1 MKDNFNLYGK
11 YYDLL
16 YEDKDYDQESVYI
29 SECVKSYHPDAKT
42 ILEFGSGT
50 GKHGLI
56 MQKLGYDVYGLERS
70 LEMIEVA
77 QRQGFHCE
85 RADIEDFE
93 IGRKFDVVMSLFHV
107 MSYITGND
115 VLGKVFRN
123 ASKCLSSGGLFI
135 FDVWYSPA
143 VYYQKPETRLKVAE
157 NNEIRLIRFAEPVCH
172 TDRNIVDVNYT
183 ILAKNK
189 DQERWIEFSEKHSM
203 RHFSI
208 PEIKLLASYTGFE
221 FIEAEEFL
229 TRNLPSVHTWGVNFI
244 LKKK

>member
-1 MKDNFNLYGK
+1 MNDNFNLYGK

-16 YEDKDYDQESVYI
+16 YEDKDYNQESVYI
-29 SECVKSYHPDAKT
+29 SECIKSYYSCAKT

-50 GKHGLI
+50 GKHGLM
-56 MQKLGYDVYGLERS
+56 MQKLGYDIYGLERS
-70 LEMIEVA
+70 PEMIEVA
-77 QRQGFHCE
+77 RRQGFHCE
-85 RADIEDFE
+85 KADIADFE

-107 MSYITGND
+107 LSYITENGE
-115 VLGKVFRN
+115 LEEVFRN

-157 NNEIRLIRFAEPVCH
+157 NNEIRVIRFAEPVCH
-172 TDRNIVDVNYT
+172 TDRNTVDVNYT
-183 ILAKNK
+183 ILVK
-189 DQERWIEFSEKHSM
+189 DKDTERWIEFSEKHSM

-208 PEIKLLASYTGFE
+208 PEIKLLASFTGFE
-221 FIEAEEFL
+221 FIKAEEFL
-229 TRNLPSVHTWGVNFI
+229 THNQPSVYTWGVNFI